1 MKRVL
6 FLTACLVAVLS
17 LFTVCFAVRQISS
30 TELEKLLERAGATE
44 LSDDTVTLIT
54 MLSGETLGISR
65 ATEATDSSTTTTST
79 VVRPSTSSTVVRPS
93 RPSTS
98 RVTSSG
104 ESKGVVTRPST
115 STTTST
121 DATEEGESTSK
132 VVMDPDRLAEIMAAI
147 ASGDVSVS
155 LPIVRPTIKLSGDL
169 TTLDTEAIATIIE
182 TLVAEKGK
190 VSGEEASG
198 EDAVQTRPTTPVK
211 VEKVSWAEASAWAL
225 DELNAANE
233 KGLIPQ
239 VFSKA
244 NLKANITRKEFAH
257 VSVKLYELLSGK
269 AAEKPAKNPFT
280 DTDDEE
286 VLKAYN
292 VGITEGTDKE
302 KGLFSPDKEITREQ
316 MATMITR
323 ALEKAGI
330 DVTVDLTKVKEFTDD
345 SEMHNWSRSAIYF
358 MADKEIINGV
368 DTKAYRYGVKSNASR
383 EQALVISGRSAEKF
397 AK

>member
-79 VVRPSTSSTVVRPS
+79 VVRPSRPS

-104 ESKGVVTRPST
+104 ESTGVVTRPST

-190 VSGEEASG
+190 VSGE
-198 EDAVQTRPTTPVK
+198 DAVQTRPTAPAK